1 MPEVPTPHGSTS
13 SPSAD
18 NDRLHYLAVEL
29 ARNIRDYKEIIPT
42 LNMSESEFG
51 KLWASRGFQDMLQ
64 EEKRKW
70 LDTSNTRARV
80 RLKTATAIEEA
91 LVSVFTPLA
100 DNTTPLGSR
109 VNLLKILA
117 SMGGLDTPEPSHV
130 STGNTFRL
138 EINYSNGHGVTL
150 EMGGSAQGDG
160 HRDSGRGDN
169 GGRGE
174 FSHDG
179 PTIEGAV
186 VDEPEDMNEFKGGL
200 VHLRAK
206 R

>member
-1 MPEVPTPHGSTS
+1 
-13 SPSAD
+13 
-18 NDRLHYLAVEL
+18 LAVEL

-42 LNMSESEFG
+42 LNMSEREFG
-51 KLWASRGFQDMLQ
+51 KLWASREFQDMLQ

-91 LVSVFTPLA
+91 LVHVYGPLT

-117 SMGGLDTPEPSHV
+117 NMGGLDTPEPSHV

-138 EINYSNGHGVTL
+138 EINYANGHEPVTL
-150 EMGGSAQGDG
+150 VMGDSPSDDEAPKNGRGRGSAAGYRDEGD
-160 HRDSGRGDN
+160 
-169 GGRGE
+169 
-174 FSHDG
+174 DG
-179 PTIEGAV
+179 PTIEGAILRQAQ
-186 VDEPEDMNEFKGGL
+186 DEDYSGSKHIEPMGHISPRFRNMPVEEP
-200 VHLRAK
+200 
-206 R
+206 